1 MIGIFDHKPSLT
13 EKTKM
18 LSFTPL
24 KTFLSLRQKQ
34 AGDSTGG
41 DQEAI
46 RREYG

>member
-1 MIGIFDHKPSLT
+1 MIGIFDQKPSLT

-34 AGDSTGG
+34 AGDLAGENEETNRS
-41 DQEAI
+41 Q
-46 RREYG
+46 YG